1 MTGIMKIMTE
11 TAREAGRLAFERRK
25 NLPAAAVHI
34 KTTAADLVTDADR
47 ETERF
52 IRSALGEKCPGYGFI
67 GEEFG
72 ASAADAEW
80 CWCVDPIDGTT
91 SYVHDSLVW
100 CVSIGLLHRGKFYAG
115 VVCVPKLGELYYG
128 ETGCGAFCNGVPLHA
143 SGCTA
148 LENSLLATG
157 FACVRDKRPKNNL
170 EFFCRIVPKLQG
182 IRRDGSAAF
191 DLCQVAAGKYDGY
204 WEFRLKGHDIAAG
217 VVIAREA
224 GALVTDA
231 DGGENLTGNG
241 LVCAAPGIH
250 GALLAELAGHDIS

>member
-1 MTGIMKIMTE
+1 MTEIMMIMTE
-11 TAREAGRLAFERRK
+11 TAREAGRLALERRK
-25 NLPAAAVHI
+25 SLPAAAIHI

-52 IRSALGEKCPGYGFI
+52 IRNALAEKCPGYGFI

-100 CVSIGLLHRGKFYAG
+100 CVSIGLLHRGEYYAG
-115 VVCVPKLGELYYG
+115 TVYVPKLDELYYG
-128 ETGCGAFCNGVPLHA
+128 ETGRGAFCNGVRLRA

-148 LENSLLATG
+148 LENALLATG
-157 FACVRDKRPKNNL
+157 FACVRDKRPRNNL

-204 WEFRLKGHDIAAG
+204 WEFRLKRHDIAAG

-224 GALVTDA
+224 GAQVSDA
-231 DGGENLTGNG
+231 DGGDDLTGRG
-241 LVCAAPGIH
+241 LICAAPGIR
-250 GALLAELAGHDIS
+250 GALLAELSGHDIS